1 MRLDELTRGQKTI
14 LKTLGM
20 RELNQRKDPM
30 TVPKNPQE
38 RKPYEALENAG
49 LISVHEFVVTLTEA
63 GRDLSLV
70 LMR

>member
-1 MRLDELTRGQKTI
+1 MTPGELTPGQKTI

-20 RELNQRKDPM
+20 RELNQRREPVRIP
-30 TVPKNPQE
+30 TNPQS

-49 LISVHEFVVTLTEA
+49 LISVHEYVVTLTEE
-63 GRDLSLV
+63 GRSLSLV

>member
-1 MRLDELTRGQKTI
+1 MSTELTKGQKVI
-14 LKTLGM
+14 VKTLGM

-30 TVPKNPQE
+30 MVPKNPQE
-38 RKPYEALENAG
+38 RKPYEALVAAG
-49 LISVHEFVVTLTEA
+49 LISVHEHIVTLTEE